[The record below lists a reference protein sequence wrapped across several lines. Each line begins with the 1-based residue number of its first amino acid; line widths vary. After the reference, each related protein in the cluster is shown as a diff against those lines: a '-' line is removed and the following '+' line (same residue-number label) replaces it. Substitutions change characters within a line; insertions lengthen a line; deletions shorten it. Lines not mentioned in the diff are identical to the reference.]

1 MLSQSQPLL
10 KGCQARAAN
19 IVVTKKPK
27 VFRIYRMKIRARN
40 GRASGR
46 SAPVMERLPGRGN
59 YRARLLDRYL
69 GIALVF
75 ALGTLRRRRMIPPE
89 PKHIGLLSTA
99 AVGDTILM
107 SGPVADLR
115 AQHRHAKI
123 TLLSGPSNHDIA
135 CMVNHVDKVIRLPVF
150 NPLASLRLLRAQKFD
165 VLLDF
170 GPWCRVNALLSTLSG
185 ARFVVGFRTPG
196 EARHFAYDLSV
207 EHSTSVHELENHR
220 RIVRALG
227 IQAVHRPCLRHI
239 KTKNGKSENVQGP
252 YVVCH
257 LWPGGSAARQKE
269 WPTIRWV
276 ALAEHFSR
284 NGYGIVFTGS
294 PNQRA
299 LNEAVIARIR
309 PPLRRFACNIAGA
322 PLVETLRVLAGAKLT
337 VSVDT
342 GVVHMA
348 AALDVPLVALYGPSK
363 AERWGPIGE
372 RTIVVESPLASAG
385 YLKLGFER
393 PRNPPPCM
401 EAICYE
407 CVRNACNVAL
417 QQADAERLSF
427 AGTSRF

>member
-1 MLSQSQPLL
+1 
-10 KGCQARAAN
+10 
-19 IVVTKKPK
+19 
-27 VFRIYRMKIRARN
+27 
-40 GRASGR
+40 
-46 SAPVMERLPGRGN
+46 
-59 YRARLLDRYL
+59 
-69 GIALVF
+69 
-75 ALGTLRRRRMIPPE
+75 MIPAE
-89 PKHIGLLSTA
+89 PRHIGLLNTA
-99 AVGDTILM
+99 AIGDTILM

-115 AQHRHAKI
+115 AQHRDARI
-123 TLLSGPSNHDIA
+123 TLVSGPSNYDIA

-150 NPLASLRLLRAQKFD
+150 NPFASLKLLRAQGFD

-170 GPWCRVNALLSTLSG
+170 GPWCRLNALLATLSG
-185 ARFVVGFRTPG
+185 AHFVVGFRTPG
-196 EARHFAYDLSV
+196 EARHFGYDLSV
-207 EHSTSVHELENHR
+207 EHSNNVHELENHR

-227 IQAVHRPCLRHI
+227 IRAVHPPCLRPI
-239 KTKNGKSENVQGP
+239 KAKNGRSENVREP

-269 WPTIRWV
+269 WPTMRWV
-276 ALAEHFSR
+276 ALAEHLSR
-284 NGYGIVFTGS
+284 SGYGIVFTGS

-299 LNEAVIARIR
+299 LNESVIARMR
-309 PPLRRFACNIAGA
+309 PTLRRFARNVAGA
-322 PLVETLRVLAGAKLT
+322 PLVETLHVLADAKLT

-385 YLKLGFER
+385 YLNLGFER

-417 QQADAERLSF
+417 QQPDAERISF
-427 AGTSRF
+427 TGPSRFQA

>member
-1 MLSQSQPLL
+1 ME
-10 KGCQARAAN
+10 
-19 IVVTKKPK
+19 
-27 VFRIYRMKIRARN
+27 IRRRN
-40 GRASGR
+40 GRASER
-46 SAPVMERLPGRGN
+46 RVPVTVRLPGRGN

-75 ALGTLRRRRMIPPE
+75 ALGTLRRKRMIPAE
-89 PKHIGLLSTA
+89 PKHIGLLNTA

-115 AQHRHAKI
+115 AQHRHARI
-123 TLLSGPSNHDIA
+123 TLASGPSNYDIA
-135 CMVNHVDKVIRLPVF
+135 CMLNHVDKVVRLPVF
-150 NPLASLRLLRAQKFD
+150 NPLASLRLLRAQGFD

-170 GPWCRVNALLSTLSG
+170 GPWCRLNALLATLSG

-196 EARHFAYDLSV
+196 EARHFGYDLSV
-207 EHSTSVHELENHR
+207 GHSNSVHELENHR

-227 IQAVHRPCLRHI
+227 IQTVHPPCLRHI
-239 KTKNGKSENVQGP
+239 KAKNGKSENVQEP

-269 WPTIRWV
+269 WPTMRWV
-276 ALAEHFSR
+276 ALAEHFCRS
-284 NGYGIVFTGS
+284 GYGIVFTGS

-299 LNEAVIARIR
+299 LNESVIAQIR
-309 PPLRRFACNIAGA
+309 PPFRRFARNVAGA

-385 YLKLGFER
+385 YLNLGFER

-417 QQADAERLSF
+417 HQADSERSSC
-427 AGTSRF
+427 AGTSRFQA

>member
-1 MLSQSQPLL
+1 ME
-10 KGCQARAAN
+10 
-19 IVVTKKPK
+19 
-27 VFRIYRMKIRARN
+27 IRPRN

-46 SAPVMERLPGRGN
+46 SAPVTERLPGRGN

-75 ALGTLRRRRMIPPE
+75 ALGTLRRRRIIPTE
-89 PKHIGLLSTA
+89 PKHIGLLNTA

-115 AQHRHAKI
+115 AQHRHARI
-123 TLLSGPSNHDIA
+123 TLVSGPSNYEIA
-135 CMVNHVDKVIRLPVF
+135 CMVNHVDKVLRLPVF
-150 NPLASLRLLRAQKFD
+150 NPLASLGLLRAQRFD
-165 VLLDF
+165 VLIDF
-170 GPWCRVNALLSTLSG
+170 GPWCRLNALLAILSG
-185 ARFVVGFRTPG
+185 ARFAVGFRTPG
-196 EARHFAYDLSV
+196 EARHFGYDLSV
-207 EHSTSVHELENHR
+207 EHSNSVHELENHR

-227 IQAVHRPCLRHI
+227 IQAVHPPSLRHI
-239 KTKNGKSENVQGP
+239 KAKNGKSENVQEP

-269 WPTIRWV
+269 WPTTRWV
-276 ALAEHFSR
+276 ALVEHLSG

-294 PNQRA
+294 SNQHA

-309 PPLRRFACNIAGA
+309 PPLRRFACNVAGA

-342 GVVHMA
+342 SVVHMA

-363 AERWGPIGE
+363 AERWGPIGD
-372 RTIVVESPLASAG
+372 RTIAVESPLASAG
-385 YLKLGFER
+385 YLNLGFEKR
-393 PRNPPPCM
+393 RNPPPCM

-407 CVRNACNVAL
+407 CVKNACNVAL

-427 AGTSRF
+427 ADTSHLA

>member
-1 MLSQSQPLL
+1 ME
-10 KGCQARAAN
+10 
-19 IVVTKKPK
+19 
-27 VFRIYRMKIRARN
+27 IRPRN
-40 GRASGR
+40 GRASER
-46 SAPVMERLPGRGN
+46 SAPITERLPGRGN
-59 YRARLLDRYL
+59 YRVRLLDRYL

-75 ALGTLRRRRMIPPE
+75 ALGALRRRRMIPAE
-89 PKHIGLLSTA
+89 PKHIGLLNTA
-99 AVGDTILM
+99 AIGDTILM

-115 AQHRHAKI
+115 AQYRHARI
-123 TLLSGPSNHDIA
+123 TFLSGPSNYDIA
-135 CMVNHVDKVIRLPVF
+135 CMVNHVDEVIRLPVF
-150 NPLASLRLLRAQKFD
+150 NPLASLRLLRAQGFD

-170 GPWCRVNALLSTLSG
+170 GPWCRLNAVLATLSG
-185 ARFVVGFRTPG
+185 ARFVVGFRTAG
-196 EARHFAYDLSV
+196 EARHFGYDLSV
-207 EHSTSVHELENHR
+207 EHSNSVHELENHR

-227 IQAVHRPCLRHI
+227 IPAVHPPCLRHII
-239 KTKNGKSENVQGP
+239 KTKNGKSENLQEP
-252 YVVCH
+252 YIVCH

-269 WPTIRWV
+269 WPTMRWV

-284 NGYGIVFTGS
+284 KGYGIVFTGS
-294 PNQRA
+294 PNQHA

-309 PPLRRFACNIAGA
+309 PPLRRVAHNVAGA
-322 PLVETLRVLAGAKLT
+322 PLVETLRVIAGAKLT

-385 YLKLGFER
+385 YLNLGFER
-393 PRNPPPCM
+393 LRNPPPCM

-417 QQADAERLSF
+417 QRADVERLSF
-427 AGTSRF
+427 ADTSHFLA

>member
-1 MLSQSQPLL
+1 MDLRLL
-10 KGCQARAAN
+10 
-19 IVVTKKPK
+19 
-27 VFRIYRMKIRARN
+27 N
-40 GRASGR
+40 GRASER
-46 SAPVMERLPGRGN
+46 SASVKGRLPGRGN

-75 ALGTLRRRRMIPPE
+75 ALGTLRRRRMIPAE
-89 PKHIGLLSTA
+89 PKHIGLLNTA

-115 AQHRHAKI
+115 AQHRHARI
-123 TLLSGPSNHDIA
+123 TFLSGPSNYDIA
-135 CMVNHVDKVIRLPVF
+135 CMVNHVDEVIRLPVF
-150 NPLASLRLLRAQKFD
+150 NPLASLRLLRAQGFD

-170 GPWCRVNALLSTLSG
+170 GPWCRLNAVLATLSG
-185 ARFVVGFRTPG
+185 ARFVVGFRTLG
-196 EARHFAYDLSV
+196 EGRHFGYDLSV
-207 EHSTSVHELENHR
+207 EHSNSVHELENHR

-227 IQAVHRPCLRHI
+227 IQANHPPCLRHI
-239 KTKNGKSENVQGP
+239 RAKDGRSENVQKP

-269 WPTIRWV
+269 WPTARWI
-276 ALAEHFSR
+276 ALAEYLSH
-284 NGYGIVFTGS
+284 NGYRIVFTGS

-299 LNEAVIARIR
+299 LNEAVIALIR
-309 PPLRRFACNIAGA
+309 PSLRRLARNIAGV
-322 PLVETLRVLAGAKLT
+322 PLIDTLGVLAGAKLT

-363 AERWGPIGE
+363 AERWGPVGE
-372 RTIVVESPLASAG
+372 RTIVVESPLASSG
-385 YLKLGFER
+385 YLNLGFET

-407 CVRNACNVAL
+407 SVQNACNVAL
-417 QQADAERLSF
+417 QRADAERLSF
-427 AGTSRF
+427 KGTSRL

>member
-1 MLSQSQPLL
+1 
-10 KGCQARAAN
+10 
-19 IVVTKKPK
+19 
-27 VFRIYRMKIRARN
+27 MKIRPHN
-40 GRASGR
+40 GRASER
-46 SAPVMERLPGRGN
+46 SAPIAERLPGRGN

-75 ALGTLRRRRMIPPE
+75 AAGTLRRRRTIPAE
-89 PKHIGLLSTA
+89 PKHFGLLNTA

-107 SGPVADLR
+107 SGPIADLR
-115 AQHRHAKI
+115 DRHRHARV
-123 TLLSGPSNHDIA
+123 TLVSGPSNYDIA
-135 CMVNHVDKVIRLPVF
+135 CMVDHVDKVIRLPVF
-150 NPLASLRLLRAQKFD
+150 NPLASLKLLRTQRFD

-170 GPWCRVNALLSTLSG
+170 GPWCRLNALLATLSG

-196 EARHFAYDLSV
+196 EARHFGYDLSV
-207 EHSTSVHELENHR
+207 EHSNSVHELENHR

-227 IQAVHRPCLRHI
+227 IQAVHPPCLRHI
-239 KTKNGKSENVQGP
+239 KAKNGKSKSIQEP

-269 WPTIRWV
+269 WPTMRWV
-276 ALAEHFSR
+276 ALAEHLSR
-284 NGYGIVFTGS
+284 RGYGIVFTGS
-294 PNQRA
+294 SNQHA
-299 LNEAVIARIR
+299 LNESVIARMR
-309 PPLRRFACNIAGA
+309 PPLRRLACNVAGA
-322 PLVETLRVLAGAKLT
+322 PLVETLSVLAGAKLT

-342 GVVHMA
+342 GIVHMA

-385 YLKLGFER
+385 YLNLGFER

-417 QQADAERLSF
+417 QQADAEHSSF
-427 AGTSRF
+427 AGASQF

>member
-1 MLSQSQPLL
+1 MEILP
-10 KGCQARAAN
+10 RD
-19 IVVTKKPK
+19 
-27 VFRIYRMKIRARN
+27 R
-40 GRASGR
+40 RASEPR
-46 SAPVMERLPGRGN
+46 TPVTVRLPGRGN

-75 ALGTLRRRRMIPPE
+75 TLGKLRRKRMKPAE
-89 PKHIGLLSTA
+89 PRHIGLLNTA
-99 AVGDTILM
+99 AVGDTVLM

-115 AQHRHAKI
+115 AQHRHARI
-123 TLLSGPSNHDIA
+123 TLVSGPSNYDIA

-150 NPLASLRLLRAQKFD
+150 NPFASLGILRAQRFD

-170 GPWCRVNALLSTLSG
+170 GPWCRINALLATLSG

-196 EARHFAYDLSV
+196 EARHFGYDLSV
-207 EHSTSVHELENHR
+207 DHSTSVHELENHR

-227 IQAVHRPCLRHI
+227 IQAVHPPCLRHI
-239 KTKNGKSENVQGP
+239 KAKNGKSENVQEP

-269 WPTIRWV
+269 WPTMRWV

-284 NGYGIVFTGS
+284 SGYGIVFTGS
-294 PNQRA
+294 ANQRA
-299 LNEAVIARIR
+299 LNESVIARIR
-309 PPLRRFACNIAGA
+309 PTLRCFACNAAGA
-322 PLVETLRVLAGAKLT
+322 PLAETLRLLAGAKLT

-385 YLKLGFER
+385 YLNLGFER

-417 QQADAERLSF
+417 HQADSERSSF
-427 AGTSRF
+427 AGTSRFQA

>member
-1 MLSQSQPLL
+1 MEIGP
-10 KGCQARAAN
+10 
-19 IVVTKKPK
+19 
-27 VFRIYRMKIRARN
+27 RN
-40 GRASGR
+40 GRASER
-46 SAPVMERLPGRGN
+46 SAPITERLPGRGN

-75 ALGTLRRRRMIPPE
+75 ALGTLRRRRMIPAE
-89 PKHIGLLSTA
+89 PKHIGLLNTA

-115 AQHRHAKI
+115 AQHRHARI
-123 TLLSGPSNHDIA
+123 TLLSGPSNYDIA
-135 CMVNHVDKVIRLPVF
+135 CIVNHVDKVIRLPVF
-150 NPLASLRLLRAQKFD
+150 NPLASLSILRAQRFD

-170 GPWCRVNALLSTLSG
+170 GPWCRINALLAILSG

-196 EARHFAYDLSV
+196 EARHFGYDLSV
-207 EHSTSVHELENHR
+207 EHSTKVHELENHR

-227 IQAVHRPCLRHI
+227 IQAVHPPCLRHL
-239 KTKNGKSENVQGP
+239 KAKNGKNENVQEP

-276 ALAEHFSR
+276 ALAEHFSL

-294 PNQRA
+294 PNQRP

-309 PPLRRFACNIAGA
+309 SPLRRFARNVAGA

-385 YLKLGFER
+385 YLNFGFER

-427 AGTSRF
+427 AGTAGF

>member
-1 MLSQSQPLL
+1 ME
-10 KGCQARAAN
+10 
-19 IVVTKKPK
+19 
-27 VFRIYRMKIRARN
+27 IRPRN
-40 GRASGR
+40 GRASER
-46 SAPVMERLPGRGN
+46 SAPVTERLTGRGN
-59 YRARLLDRYL
+59 YRARLVDRYL

-75 ALGTLRRRRMIPPE
+75 ALGTLRRRRMIPAE
-89 PKHIGLLSTA
+89 PKHIGLLNTA

-115 AQHRHAKI
+115 TQHRHARI
-123 TLLSGPSNHDIA
+123 TLVSGPSNYDIA

-150 NPLASLRLLRAQKFD
+150 NPLASLRLLRAQGFD

-170 GPWCRVNALLSTLSG
+170 GPWCRLNALLATLSG

-196 EARHFAYDLSV
+196 EARHFGYDLSV
-207 EHSTSVHELENHR
+207 EHSNSVHELENHR

-227 IQAVHRPCLRHI
+227 IQAVHPPCLRHI
-239 KTKNGKSENVQGP
+239 KAKNGKSENVQEP

-269 WPTIRWV
+269 WPTMRWV

-284 NGYGIVFTGS
+284 SGYGIVFTGS
-294 PNQRA
+294 PNQHA
-299 LNEAVIARIR
+299 LNESVIARIR
-309 PPLRRFACNIAGA
+309 PPLRRFARNVAGA

-385 YLKLGFER
+385 YLNLGFER

-427 AGTSRF
+427 ARTSRFQD

>member
-1 MLSQSQPLL
+1 MDLRLL
-10 KGCQARAAN
+10 
-19 IVVTKKPK
+19 
-27 VFRIYRMKIRARN
+27 N
-40 GRASGR
+40 GRASER
-46 SAPVMERLPGRGN
+46 SASVKGRLPGRGN

-75 ALGTLRRRRMIPPE
+75 ALGTLRRRRMIPAE
-89 PKHIGLLSTA
+89 PKHIGLLNTA

-123 TLLSGPSNHDIA
+123 TFLSGPSNYDIA
-135 CMVNHVDKVIRLPVF
+135 CMVNHVDEVIRLPVF
-150 NPLASLRLLRAQKFD
+150 NPLASLRLLRAQGFD

-170 GPWCRVNALLSTLSG
+170 GPWCRLNAMLAILSG

-196 EARHFAYDLSV
+196 EGRHFGYDLSV
-207 EHSTSVHELENHR
+207 EHSNSVHELENHR

-227 IQAVHRPCLRHI
+227 TQANHPPCLRHI
-239 KTKNGKSENVQGP
+239 KTKNGKSENVQEP

-269 WPTIRWV
+269 WPTARWV
-276 ALAEHFSR
+276 ALAEYLSH
-284 NGYGIVFTGS
+284 NGYRIVFTGS

-309 PPLRRFACNIAGA
+309 PALRRLARNIAGV
-322 PLVETLRVLAGAKLT
+322 PLIDTLRVLAGAKLT

-363 AERWGPIGE
+363 AERWGPVGE
-372 RTIVVESPLASAG
+372 RTIVVESPLASSG
-385 YLKLGFER
+385 YLNLGFET

-407 CVRNACNVAL
+407 SVQNACNVAL
-417 QQADAERLSF
+417 QRADAERLSF
-427 AGTSRF
+427 KGTSRL

>member
-1 MLSQSQPLL
+1 ME
-10 KGCQARAAN
+10 
-19 IVVTKKPK
+19 
-27 VFRIYRMKIRARN
+27 IRPRN
-40 GRASGR
+40 GRASER
-46 SAPVMERLPGRGN
+46 RASVKERLPGRGN

-75 ALGTLRRRRMIPPE
+75 ALGALRRRRMIVAE
-89 PKHIGLLSTA
+89 PKHIGLLNTA

-115 AQHRHAKI
+115 ARHRHAKI
-123 TLLSGPSNHDIA
+123 TFLSGPSNYEIA
-135 CMVNHVDKVIRLPVF
+135 CMVNHVDEVIRLPVF
-150 NPLASLRLLRAQKFD
+150 NPLASLRLLRAQGFD

-170 GPWCRVNALLSTLSG
+170 GPWCRLNAVLATLSG

-196 EARHFAYDLSV
+196 EARHFGYDLSV
-207 EHSTSVHELENHR
+207 EHSNSVHELENHR

-227 IQAVHRPCLRHI
+227 IQVNHFPCLRHI
-239 KTKNGKSENVQGP
+239 RAKDGKSENVQEP

-269 WPTIRWV
+269 WPTARWV
-276 ALAEHFSR
+276 ALAEYLSH

-309 PPLRRFACNIAGA
+309 PPLRRLARNIAGV
-322 PLVETLRVLAGAKLT
+322 PLIDTLRVLAGAKLT

-363 AERWGPIGE
+363 AERWGPVGE
-372 RTIVVESPLASAG
+372 RTIVVESPLASSG
-385 YLKLGFER
+385 YLNLGFET

-407 CVRNACNVAL
+407 SVQNACNVAL
-417 QQADAERLSF
+417 QRADSERLSF
-427 AGTSRF
+427 KGTSRF